1 MNVITIV
8 GRFTKDLELKKSGN
22 GTAYIQNVIAVQRT
36 KDIADFIPVLITGKS
51 AEFILANSGKGKRV
65 SITGVLQSNTYEKD
79 GKKQTSYT
87 VMANSVEPIDWIEKE
102 KKSEEPEDELP
113 FEV

>member
-1 MNVITIV
+1 MNVITII
-8 GRFTKDLELKKSGN
+8 GRFTKDLEIKKSGK
-22 GTAYIQNVIAVQRT
+22 GTAYIQNVLAVQRT

-65 SITGVLQSNTYEKD
+65 SITGSLQSNTYEKD

-87 VMANSVEPIDWIEKE
+87 VMANSVELIDWKEKE
-102 KKSEEPEDELP
+102 KTEESEDELP

>member
-8 GRFTKDLELKKSGN
+8 GRFTKDLELKKSGK
-22 GTAYIQNVIAVQRT
+22 GTEYIQNVIAVQRT
-36 KDIADFIPVLITGKS
+36 KDIADFIPVLITGKT

-65 SITGVLQSNTYEKD
+65 SITGVLQSNTYENG

-102 KKSEEPEDELP
+102 KKTEESDDELP

>member
-1 MNVITIV
+1 MNVITII
-8 GRFTKDLELKKSGN
+8 GRFTKDLEIKKSGK
-22 GTAYIQNVIAVQRT
+22 GTAYIQNVVAVQRT

-65 SITGVLQSNTYEKD
+65 SITGSLQSNTYEKD
-79 GKKQTSYT
+79 GKKLTSYT
-87 VMANSVEPIDWIEKE
+87 IMANSVEPIDWNEKE
-102 KKSEEPEDELP
+102 KKTEETDDELP

>member
-1 MNVITIV
+1 MNVITII
-8 GRFTKDLELKKSGN
+8 GRFTKDLELKKSGK

-65 SITGVLQSNTYEKD
+65 SITGSLQSNTYEKD
-79 GKKQTSYT
+79 GKKHTSYT
-87 VMANSVEPIDWIEKE
+87 VMVNSVEPIDWAEKE
-102 KKSEEPEDELP
+102 KKTEESEDELP

>member
-1 MNVITIV
+1 MNVITII
-8 GRFTKDLELKKSGN
+8 GRFTKDLELKKSGK

-51 AEFILANSGKGKRV
+51 AEFILANSGQGKRV
-65 SITGVLQSNTYEKD
+65 SITGSLQSNTYEKD
-79 GKKQTSYT
+79 GKKRTSYT
-87 VMANSVEPIDWIEKE
+87 VMANSVEPIDWAEKE
-102 KKSEEPEDELP
+102 KKTEESEDELP